1 MPVIDAGMFIIMLA
15 TAFGSF
21 FLTGIVKYGFVFK
34 LVGAFLFFSL
44 GVMMNAEYEVA
55 YTVVTTDPDGDKTT
69 DLRFIVGD
77 GSGAA
82 ENASWLGWLFVGLAL
97 VWTAFFFMEVMGMT
111 GWGGF

>member
-1 MPVIDAGMFIIMLA
+1 MAVLDAGMFIILMA

-55 YTVVTTDPDGDKTT
+55 YTVIVTDSDGNQST
-69 DLRFIVGD
+69 DLRYLVGD
-77 GSGAA
+77 GSGSN
-82 ENASWLGWLFVGLAL
+82 ETASWLGWLFVGLGLIWA
-97 VWTAFFFMEVMGMT
+97 AFFFMEVMGS
-111 GWGGF
+111 GNWSF

>member
-1 MPVIDAGMFIIMLA
+1 MAVLDAGMFVILLA

-44 GVMMNAEYEVA
+44 GVMMNAEYEVT
-55 YTVVTTDPDGDKTT
+55 YTVVTTNVDGEETT
-69 DLRFIVGD
+69 DLRYLVGD

-82 ENASWLGWLFVGLAL
+82 ENAAWLGWLFIGLAL
-97 VWTAFFFMEVMGMT
+97 IWVGFFFTEVMGMA
-111 GWGGF
+111 GWGN